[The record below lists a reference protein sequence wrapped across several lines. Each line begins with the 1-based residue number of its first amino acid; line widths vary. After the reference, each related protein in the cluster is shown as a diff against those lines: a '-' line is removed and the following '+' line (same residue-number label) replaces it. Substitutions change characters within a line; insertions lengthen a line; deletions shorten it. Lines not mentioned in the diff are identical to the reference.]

1 MVAGTDVIEA
11 PLMARGA
18 EVLLASGLKCVAAIV
33 GVLVIW
39 VVVGG
44 AVVLVKGKVVDYA
57 SG

>member
-1 MVAGTDVIEA
+1 
-11 PLMARGA
+11 MAMGA

-33 GVLVIW
+33 GALVIW

-44 AVVLVKGKVVDYA
+44 DVVLVKGKVVDYA